1 MDKGTV
7 KWFNNA
13 KGYGFIVADGSDE
26 DIFVHYSSIDMHGYR
41 TLKTGQKV
49 MFDAI
54 TGPNGMHATAIKP
67 VENEDMPVTKSND
80 ALESITESAG
90 NIH

>member
-1 MDKGTV
+1 MEKGTV

-13 KGYGFIVADGSDE
+13 KGYGFIVAEDSEE

-41 TLKTGQKV
+41 TLKTGQQV
-49 MFDAI
+49 LFEAI
-54 TGPNGMHATAIKP
+54 SGPNGMHATAIRP
-67 VENEDMPVTKSND
+67 IEPLNSSEQAS
-80 ALESITESAG
+80 ASTEANAG